1 MNLND
6 YLIDNDRKIGD
17 LVNLFSVGS
26 VLDKVSGDT
35 FPMLPG
41 GAIGFDESMN
51 LMDMDISDDSFD
63 WYNSLANSDK
73 EVVDEVM
80 DELAYVDTMQ
90 EDEKLVFEEQF
101 GNDDV
106 STDIDLDRDIPD
118 FDGTWKALDK
128 I

>member
-1 MNLND
+1 MNLNN

-17 LVNLFSVGS
+17 LVNLFSVGT

-41 GAIGFDESMN
+41 GAIGFDETMN
-51 LMDMDISDDSFD
+51 LMEMDYSDDSWE

-80 DELAYVDTMQ
+80 DDLSY
-90 EDEKLVFEEQF
+90 EEWVL
-101 GNDDV
+101 GN
-106 STDIDLDRDIPD
+106 
-118 FDGTWKALDK
+118 K
-128 I
+128 

>member
-35 FPMLPG
+35 FPMLHG

-63 WYNSLANSDK
+63 WYDSLANSDK

-80 DELAYVDTMQ
+80 DELSYFNYV
-90 EDEKLVFEEQF
+90 L
-101 GNDDV
+101 G
-106 STDIDLDRDIPD
+106 
-118 FDGTWKALDK
+118 DK
-128 I
+128 

>member
-17 LVNLFSVGS
+17 LVNLFSVGT

-51 LMDMDISDDSFD
+51 IMDMADDMFSSEEWF
-63 WYNSLANSDK
+63 NSLANSDK
-73 EVVDEVM
+73 EVVNEVM
-80 DELAYVDTMQ
+80 ENL
-90 EDEKLVFEEQF
+90 
-101 GNDDV
+101 
-106 STDIDLDRDIPD
+106 
-118 FDGTWKALDK
+118 
-128 I
+128 

>member
-6 YLIDNDRKIGD
+6 YLIDNDRKIGV

>member
-1 MNLND
+1 MNLNN

-17 LVNLFSVGS
+17 LVNLFSVGT

-41 GAIGFDESMN
+41 GAIGFDETMN
-51 LMDMDISDDSFD
+51 LMEMDISDDSWE

-80 DELAYVDTMQ
+80 DDLSY
-90 EDEKLVFEEQF
+90 EEWVL
-101 GNDDV
+101 GN
-106 STDIDLDRDIPD
+106 
-118 FDGTWKALDK
+118 K
-128 I
+128 

>member
-26 VLDKVSGDT
+26 VLDKVNGDT
-35 FPMLPG
+35 FPMLAG
-41 GAIGFDESMN
+41 GAIGFDETMN

-80 DELAYVDTMQ
+80 DDLAYFNYV
-90 EDEKLVFEEQF
+90 L
-101 GNDDV
+101 G
-106 STDIDLDRDIPD
+106 
-118 FDGTWKALDK
+118 DK
-128 I
+128 